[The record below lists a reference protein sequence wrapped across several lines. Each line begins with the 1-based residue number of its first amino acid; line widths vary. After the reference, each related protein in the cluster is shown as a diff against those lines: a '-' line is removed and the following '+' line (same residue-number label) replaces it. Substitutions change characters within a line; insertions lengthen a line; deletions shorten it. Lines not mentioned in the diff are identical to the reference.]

1 MTQKCIIRNYKLRR
15 FVELERIVPS
25 IPFLN
30 KFNEE
35 PTFDD
40 INLIREEKQEEIENI
55 CEKTEEDTPLDD
67 SNNSP
72 ENSVSQDVS
81 GENKPEVDTEPSL
94 FICFKKLKQKEKLL
108 RVNIR
113 ICNLLS
119 SLCL

>member
-1 MTQKCIIRNYKLRR
+1 M
-15 FVELERIVPS
+15 ELERIVPS
-25 IPFLN
+25 IPFLR
-30 KFNEE
+30 KFDEE

-55 CEKTEEDTPLDD
+55 CEKTEEHTPLDS
-67 SNNSP
+67 SNSL
-72 ENSVSQDVS
+72 ENSESQDVS

-94 FICFKKLKQKEKLL
+94 LICLKKLKQKEKLL
-108 RVNIR
+108 RVNIC